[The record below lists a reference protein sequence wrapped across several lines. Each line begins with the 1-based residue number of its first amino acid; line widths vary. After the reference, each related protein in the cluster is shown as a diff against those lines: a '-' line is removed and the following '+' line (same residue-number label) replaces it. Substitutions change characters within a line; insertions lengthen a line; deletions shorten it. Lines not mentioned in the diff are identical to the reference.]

1 MNWIALGAI
10 AEIAGAVGSISIAAV
25 AVYVGIRQWVDGKR
39 ISIEQRQLTEEIER
53 KSEAA
58 KQEQDRIIRAQ
69 SLDSYFD
76 GISTL
81 LLRDEDGIFTD
92 TARSLT
98 KGRTDAILKILKA
111 YEKRNLV
118 ALLYGS
124 GLISSNGSGEPPMV
138 ALSGS
143 DLSEVELN
151 GTSLPHA
158 GFGMANLRG
167 ASIKEA
173 DLDGV
178 DLRGADLRGADLTEA
193 DLTGS
198 DLSQAN
204 LQGVIAPESVLSGVD
219 LSNTDLSAA
228 DLRGANLSGSDLSS
242 TNLSGTNLH
251 GADLR
256 NAKLENANLSGA
268 NLRYANLGGAALQ
281 GAQLTNLIS
290 IEGADFTDVS
300 ALSDEAYEYLN
311 SIASGSHPSTF
322 RQTAQTLKYRAAP
335 LGQHCPLGTR
345 DVQYSRYLFCRI
357 MEKTNS

>member
-1 MNWIALGAI
+1 MNRLAVGAL
-10 AEIAGAVGSISIAAV
+10 AEIAGATGSIAIAAV

-39 ISIEQRQLTEEIER
+39 ISREQRELTEEIER

-58 KQEQDRIIRAQ
+58 KLEQDRIIRAQ

-81 LLRDEDGIFTD
+81 LLLDEDGIFTD

-111 YEKRNLV
+111 DEKRNLI
-118 ALLYGS
+118 AFLYGS
-124 GLISSNGSGEPPMV
+124 GLISSNGDGEPAMV

-151 GTSLPHA
+151 GTALPNA

-178 DLRGADLRGADLTEA
+178 DLRGADLSEADLSEA

-198 DLSQAN
+198 DLSLAN
-204 LQGVIAPESVLSGVD
+204 LHGVIAPGAILSGVD
-219 LSNTDLSAA
+219 LSHAVLSGA
-228 DLRGANLSGSDLSS
+228 DLRGADLSGSDLTS
-242 TNLSGTNLH
+242 TDLSGSNLH

-256 NAKLENANLSGA
+256 DAKLDNANLSGA
-268 NLRYANLGGAALQ
+268 NLRDANLTGAVLQ
-281 GAQLTNLIS
+281 DFNLTNLIS
-290 IEGADFTDVS
+290 IEGADFTGVS
-300 ALSDEAYEYLN
+300 DLSSESAEYLA
-311 SIASGSHPSTF
+311 SIASGSHPKTF
-322 RQTAQTLKYRAAP
+322 RQTAQTLKSLSVSPRRSKTAP
-335 LGQHCPLGTR
+335 TSG
-345 DVQYSRYLFCRI
+345 
-357 MEKTNS
+357 

>member
-1 MNWIALGAI
+1 MNRLAVGAL
-10 AEIAGAVGSISIAAV
+10 AEIAGATGSIAIAAV

-39 ISIEQRQLTEEIER
+39 ISREQRELTEEIER

-58 KQEQDRIIRAQ
+58 KLEQDRIIRAQ

-81 LLRDEDGIFTD
+81 LLLDEDGIFTD

-111 YEKRNLV
+111 DEKRNLI
-118 ALLYGS
+118 AFLYGS
-124 GLISSNGSGEPPMV
+124 GLISSNGDGEPAMV

-151 GTSLPHA
+151 GTALPNA

-178 DLRGADLRGADLTEA
+178 DLRGADLSEA

-198 DLSQAN
+198 DLSLAN
-204 LQGVIAPESVLSGVD
+204 LHGVIAPGAILSGVD
-219 LSNTDLSAA
+219 LSHAVLSGA
-228 DLRGANLSGSDLSS
+228 DLRGADPSGSDLTS
-242 TNLSGTNLH
+242 TDLSGSNLH

-256 NAKLENANLSGA
+256 DAKLDNANLSGA
-268 NLRYANLGGAALQ
+268 NLRDANLTGAVLQ
-281 GAQLTNLIS
+281 DFNLTNLIS
-290 IEGADFTDVS
+290 IEGADFTGVS
-300 ALSDEAYEYLN
+300 DLSSESAEYLA
-311 SIASGSHPSTF
+311 SIASGSHPKTF
-322 RQTAQTLKYRAAP
+322 RQTAQTLKS
-335 LGQHCPLGTR
+335 LSVSET
-345 DVQYSRYLFCRI
+345 
-357 MEKTNS
+357 E

>member
-1 MNWIALGAI
+1 MNWIAMGAI
-10 AEIAGAVGSISIAAV
+10 AEIAGAVGSIAIATV

-39 ISIEQRQLTEEIER
+39 ISIEQRQLTEHIER
-53 KSEAA
+53 NSDAA

-111 YEKRNLV
+111 DEKRNLV
-118 ALLYGS
+118 AFLYGS
-124 GLISSNGSGEPPMV
+124 GLISGNGSGEPPMV

-151 GTSLPHA
+151 GASLPNA

-178 DLRGADLRGADLTEA
+178 DLRGADLSEA

-204 LQGVIAPESVLSGVD
+204 LHGVIAPESILSGVD
-219 LSNTDLSAA
+219 LSNTDLSGA
-228 DLRGANLSGSDLSS
+228 DLRGADLRGSDLTS

-256 NAKLENANLSGA
+256 AAKLENANLSGA
-268 NLRYANLGGAALQ
+268 NLRYANLSGAALQ
-281 GAQLTNLIS
+281 GSQLTHLIS

-311 SIASGSHPSTF
+311 SIASGSHPSTY
-322 RQTAQTLKYRAAP
+322 RQTAQSLKNRAAP
-335 LGQHCPLGTR
+335 
-345 DVQYSRYLFCRI
+345 
-357 MEKTNS
+357 EKT

>member
-1 MNWIALGAI
+1 MNWAAVGAI
-10 AEIAGAVGSISIAAV
+10 AEIAGAAGSIAIATV

-39 ISIEQRQLTEEIER
+39 ISREQTALTEEIER

-98 KGRTDAILKILKA
+98 KGRTDAILKILKSD
-111 YEKRNLV
+111 EKRNLL
-118 ALLYGS
+118 AFLYGS
-124 GLISSNGSGEPPMV
+124 GLISSNGDGEPAMV

-151 GTSLPHA
+151 GASLPNA
-158 GFGMANLRG
+158 GFGMANLRR
-167 ASIKEA
+167 AAIREA

-178 DLRGADLRGADLTEA
+178 DLRGADLSGA

-204 LQGVIAPESVLSGVD
+204 LHGVIAPDVILSGVD
-219 LSNTDLSAA
+219 LSHAVLSGA
-228 DLRGANLSGSDLSS
+228 DLRGADLSGSDLTS
-242 TNLSGTNLH
+242 TDLSGSNLH

-256 NAKLENANLSGA
+256 NTKLDHANLSGA
-268 NLRYANLGGAALQ
+268 NLHGVNFTGAALQ
-281 GAQLTNLIS
+281 DAQLTNLIS

-300 ALSDEAYEYLN
+300 GLSTESAEYLA
-311 SIASGSHPSTF
+311 SIASGSHPNTY
-322 RQTAQTLKYRAAP
+322 RQTAQTLKN
-335 LGQHCPLGTR
+335 LSISET
-345 DVQYSRYLFCRI
+345 
-357 MEKTNS
+357 K

>member
-1 MNWIALGAI
+1 MNWLAVGAL
-10 AEIAGAVGSISIAAV
+10 AEIAGATGSIAIAAV

-39 ISIEQRQLTEEIER
+39 ISRDQRELTEEIER

-58 KQEQDRIIRAQ
+58 KLEQDRIIRAQ

-111 YEKRNLV
+111 DEKRNLV
-118 ALLYGS
+118 AFLYGS
-124 GLISSNGSGEPPMV
+124 GLISSNGTGEPAMV

-151 GTSLPHA
+151 GASLPNA

-167 ASIKEA
+167 AAIKEA

-178 DLRGADLRGADLTEA
+178 DLRGADLSEA
-193 DLTGS
+193 DLSGS

-204 LQGVIAPESVLSGVD
+204 LHGVIAPEAIFS
-219 LSNTDLSAA
+219 
-228 DLRGANLSGSDLSS
+228 GANLSDADLSGSDL
-242 TNLSGTNLH
+242 TATDLSGSNLH

-256 NAKLENANLSGA
+256 NAKLDHANLSGA
-268 NLRYANLGGAALQ
+268 NLRFVNLTGAAVQ
-281 GAQLTNLIS
+281 NAQLTNLIS
-290 IEGADFTDVS
+290 IEGADFTDVTGLSSES
-300 ALSDEAYEYLN
+300 AEYLA
-311 SIASGSHPSTF
+311 SIADGSHPNTF
-322 RQTAQTLKYRAAP
+322 RQTAQTLRNLSNAE
-335 LGQHCPLGTR
+335 T
-345 DVQYSRYLFCRI
+345 
-357 MEKTNS
+357 E

>member
-1 MNWIALGAI
+1 MNRLAVGAL
-10 AEIAGAVGSISIAAV
+10 AEIAGATGSIAIAAV

-39 ISIEQRQLTEEIER
+39 ISREQRELTEEIER

-58 KQEQDRIIRAQ
+58 KLEQDRIIRAQ

-76 GISTL
+76 EISTL
-81 LLRDEDGIFTD
+81 LLLDEDGIFTD

-111 YEKRNLV
+111 DEKRNLI
-118 ALLYGS
+118 AFLYGS
-124 GLISSNGSGEPPMV
+124 GLISSNGDGEPAMV

-151 GTSLPHA
+151 GTALPNA

-178 DLRGADLRGADLTEA
+178 DLRGADLSEADLSEADLSEA

-198 DLSQAN
+198 DLSLAN
-204 LQGVIAPESVLSGVD
+204 LHGVIAPGAILSGVD
-219 LSNTDLSAA
+219 LSHAVLSGA
-228 DLRGANLSGSDLSS
+228 DLRGADLSGSDLTS
-242 TNLSGTNLH
+242 TDLSGSNLH

-256 NAKLENANLSGA
+256 DAKLDNANLSGA
-268 NLRYANLGGAALQ
+268 NLRDANLTGAVLQ
-281 GAQLTNLIS
+281 DFNLTNLIS
-290 IEGADFTDVS
+290 IEGADFTGVS
-300 ALSDEAYEYLN
+300 DLSSESAEYLA
-311 SIASGSHPSTF
+311 SIASGSHPKTF
-322 RQTAQTLKYRAAP
+322 RQTAQTLKS
-335 LGQHCPLGTR
+335 LSVSET
-345 DVQYSRYLFCRI
+345 
-357 MEKTNS
+357 E

>member
-1 MNWIALGAI
+1 MNRLAVGAL
-10 AEIAGAVGSISIAAV
+10 AEIAGATGSIAIAAV

-39 ISIEQRQLTEEIER
+39 ISREQRELTEEIER

-58 KQEQDRIIRAQ
+58 KLEQDRIIRAQ

-111 YEKRNLV
+111 DEKRNLI
-118 ALLYGS
+118 AFLYGS
-124 GLISSNGSGEPPMV
+124 GLISSNGDGEPAMV

-151 GTSLPHA
+151 GTALPNA

-178 DLRGADLRGADLTEA
+178 DLRGADLSEADLSEA

-198 DLSQAN
+198 DLSLAN
-204 LQGVIAPESVLSGVD
+204 LHGVIAPSAILSGVD
-219 LSNTDLSAA
+219 LSHAVLSGA
-228 DLRGANLSGSDLSS
+228 DLRGADLSGSDLTS
-242 TNLSGTNLH
+242 TDLSGSNLH

-256 NAKLENANLSGA
+256 DAKLDNANLSGA
-268 NLRYANLGGAALQ
+268 NLRDANLTGTVLQ
-281 GAQLTNLIS
+281 DSNLTNLIS
-290 IEGADFTDVS
+290 IEGADFTGVS
-300 ALSDEAYEYLN
+300 DLSSESAEYLA
-311 SIASGSHPSTF
+311 SIASGSHPKTF
-322 RQTAQTLKYRAAP
+322 RQTAQTLKS
-335 LGQHCPLGTR
+335 LSVSET
-345 DVQYSRYLFCRI
+345 
-357 MEKTNS
+357 E

>member
-1 MNWIALGAI
+1 MNWAAVGAI
-10 AEIAGAVGSISIAAV
+10 AEIAGAAGSIAIATV

-39 ISIEQRQLTEEIER
+39 ISREQTALTEEIER

-98 KGRTDAILKILKA
+98 KGRTDAILKILKSD
-111 YEKRNLV
+111 EKRNLL
-118 ALLYGS
+118 AFLYGS
-124 GLISSNGSGEPPMV
+124 GLISSNGDGEPAMV

-151 GTSLPHA
+151 GASLPNA
-158 GFGMANLRG
+158 GFGMANLRR
-167 ASIKEA
+167 AAIREA

-178 DLRGADLRGADLTEA
+178 DLRGADLSGA

-204 LQGVIAPESVLSGVD
+204 LHGVIAPDVILSGVD
-219 LSNTDLSAA
+219 LSHAVLSGA
-228 DLRGANLSGSDLSS
+228 DLRGADLSGSDLTS
-242 TNLSGTNLH
+242 TDLSGSNLH

-256 NAKLENANLSGA
+256 NTKLDQANLSGA
-268 NLRYANLGGAALQ
+268 NLHGVNFTGAALQ
-281 GAQLTNLIS
+281 DAELTNLIS

-300 ALSDEAYEYLN
+300 DLSTQTAEYLA
-311 SIASGSHPSTF
+311 SIASGSHPNTY
-322 RQTAQTLKYRAAP
+322 RQTAQTLKN
-335 LGQHCPLGTR
+335 LSISET
-345 DVQYSRYLFCRI
+345 
-357 MEKTNS
+357 K

>member
-1 MNWIALGAI
+1 MNWAAVGAI
-10 AEIAGAVGSISIAAV
+10 AEIAGAAGSIAIATV

-39 ISIEQRQLTEEIER
+39 ISREQTALTEEIER

-98 KGRTDAILKILKA
+98 KGRTDAILKILKSD
-111 YEKRNLV
+111 EKRNLL
-118 ALLYGS
+118 AFLYGS
-124 GLISSNGSGEPPMV
+124 GLISSNGDGEPAMV

-151 GTSLPHA
+151 GASLPNA
-158 GFGMANLRG
+158 GFGMANLRR
-167 ASIKEA
+167 AAIREA

-178 DLRGADLRGADLTEA
+178 DLRGADLSGA

-204 LQGVIAPESVLSGVD
+204 LHGVIAPDVILSGVD
-219 LSNTDLSAA
+219 LSHAVLSGA
-228 DLRGANLSGSDLSS
+228 DLRGADLSGSDLTS
-242 TNLSGTNLH
+242 TDLSGSNLH

-256 NAKLENANLSGA
+256 NTKLDHANLSGA
-268 NLRYANLGGAALQ
+268 NLHGVNFTGAALQ
-281 GAQLTNLIS
+281 DAQLTNLIS

-300 ALSDEAYEYLN
+300 DLSTEAAEYLA
-311 SIASGSHPSTF
+311 SIASGSHPNTY
-322 RQTAQTLKYRAAP
+322 RQTAQTLKN
-335 LGQHCPLGTR
+335 LST
-345 DVQYSRYLFCRI
+345 S
-357 MEKTNS
+357 ETK

>member
-1 MNWIALGAI
+1 MNRLAVGAL
-10 AEIAGAVGSISIAAV
+10 AEIAGATGSIAIAAV

-39 ISIEQRQLTEEIER
+39 ISREQRELTEEIER

-58 KQEQDRIIRAQ
+58 KLEQDRIIRAQ
-69 SLDSYFD
+69 SPDSYFD

-111 YEKRNLV
+111 DEKRNLI
-118 ALLYGS
+118 AFLYGS
-124 GLISSNGSGEPPMV
+124 GLISSNGDGEPAMV

-151 GTSLPHA
+151 GTALPNA

-167 ASIKEA
+167 APIKEA

-178 DLRGADLRGADLTEA
+178 DLRWADLSEADLSEADLSEA

-198 DLSQAN
+198 DLSLAN
-204 LQGVIAPESVLSGVD
+204 LHGVIAPGAILSGVD
-219 LSNTDLSAA
+219 LSHAVLSGA
-228 DLRGANLSGSDLSS
+228 DLRGADLSGSDLTS
-242 TNLSGTNLH
+242 TDLSGSNLH

-256 NAKLENANLSGA
+256 DAKLDNANLSGA
-268 NLRYANLGGAALQ
+268 NLRDANLTGAVLQ
-281 GAQLTNLIS
+281 DSNLTNLIS
-290 IEGADFTDVS
+290 IEGADFTGVS
-300 ALSDEAYEYLN
+300 DLSSESAEYLA
-311 SIASGSHPSTF
+311 SIASGSHPKTF
-322 RQTAQTLKYRAAP
+322 RQTAQTLKS
-335 LGQHCPLGTR
+335 LSVSET
-345 DVQYSRYLFCRI
+345 
-357 MEKTNS
+357 E

>member
-1 MNWIALGAI
+1 MKRRGNN
-10 AEIAGAVGSISIAAV
+10 EGSIYQRADGRWAAT
-25 AVYVGIRQWVDGKR
+25 ISTDGKR
-39 ISIEQRQLTEEIER
+39 ISREQRELTEEIER

-58 KQEQDRIIRAQ
+58 KLEQDRIIRAQ

-81 LLRDEDGIFTD
+81 LLLDEDGIFTD

-111 YEKRNLV
+111 DEKRNLI
-118 ALLYGS
+118 AFLYGS
-124 GLISSNGSGEPPMV
+124 GLISSNGDGEPAMV

-151 GTSLPHA
+151 GTALPNA

-178 DLRGADLRGADLTEA
+178 DLRGADLSEADLSEA

-198 DLSQAN
+198 DLSLAN
-204 LQGVIAPESVLSGVD
+204 LHGVIAPGAILSGVD
-219 LSNTDLSAA
+219 LSHAVLSGA
-228 DLRGANLSGSDLSS
+228 DLRGADLSGSDLTS
-242 TNLSGTNLH
+242 TDLSGSNLH

-256 NAKLENANLSGA
+256 DAKLDNANLSGA
-268 NLRYANLGGAALQ
+268 NLRDANLTGAVLQ
-281 GAQLTNLIS
+281 DFNLTNLIS
-290 IEGADFTDVS
+290 IEGADFTGVS
-300 ALSDEAYEYLN
+300 DLSSESAEYLA
-311 SIASGSHPSTF
+311 SIASGSHPKTF
-322 RQTAQTLKYRAAP
+322 RQTAQTLKS
-335 LGQHCPLGTR
+335 LSVSET
-345 DVQYSRYLFCRI
+345 
-357 MEKTNS
+357 E

>member
-1 MNWIALGAI
+1 MNRLAVGAL
-10 AEIAGAVGSISIAAV
+10 AEIAGATGSIAIAAV

-39 ISIEQRQLTEEIER
+39 ISREQRELTEEIER

-58 KQEQDRIIRAQ
+58 KLEQDRIIRAQ

-81 LLRDEDGIFTD
+81 LLLDEDGIFTD

-98 KGRTDAILKILKA
+98 RGRTDAILKILKA
-111 YEKRNLV
+111 DEKRNLI
-118 ALLYGS
+118 AFLYGS
-124 GLISSNGSGEPPMV
+124 GLISSNGDGEPAMV

-151 GTSLPHA
+151 GTALPNA

-178 DLRGADLRGADLTEA
+178 DLRGADLSEA

-198 DLSQAN
+198 DLSLAN
-204 LQGVIAPESVLSGVD
+204 LHGVIAPGAILSGVD
-219 LSNTDLSAA
+219 LSHAVLSGA
-228 DLRGANLSGSDLSS
+228 DLRGADLSGSDLTS
-242 TNLSGTNLH
+242 TDLSGSNLH

-256 NAKLENANLSGA
+256 DAKLDNANLSGA
-268 NLRYANLGGAALQ
+268 NLRDANLTGAVLQ
-281 GAQLTNLIS
+281 DFNLTNLIS
-290 IEGADFTDVS
+290 IEGADFTGVS
-300 ALSDEAYEYLN
+300 DLSSESAEYLA
-311 SIASGSHPSTF
+311 SIASGSHPKTF
-322 RQTAQTLKYRAAP
+322 RQTAQTLKS
-335 LGQHCPLGTR
+335 LSVSET
-345 DVQYSRYLFCRI
+345 
-357 MEKTNS
+357 E

>member
-1 MNWIALGAI
+1 MNWAAVGAI
-10 AEIAGAVGSISIAAV
+10 AEIAGAAGSIAIATV

-39 ISIEQRQLTEEIER
+39 ISREQTALTEEIER

-98 KGRTDAILKILKA
+98 KGRTDAILKILKSD
-111 YEKRNLV
+111 EKRNLL
-118 ALLYGS
+118 AFLYGS
-124 GLISSNGSGEPPMV
+124 GLISSNGDGEPAMV

-151 GTSLPHA
+151 GASLPNA
-158 GFGMANLRG
+158 GFGMANLRR
-167 ASIKEA
+167 AAIREA

-178 DLRGADLRGADLTEA
+178 DLRGADLSGA

-204 LQGVIAPESVLSGVD
+204 LHGVIAPDVILSGVD
-219 LSNTDLSAA
+219 LSHAVLSGA
-228 DLRGANLSGSDLSS
+228 DLRGADLSGSDL
-242 TNLSGTNLH
+242 TATDLSGSNLH

-256 NAKLENANLSGA
+256 NTKLDQANLSGA
-268 NLRYANLGGAALQ
+268 NLHGVNFTGAALRD
-281 GAQLTNLIS
+281 AQLTNLIS

-300 ALSDEAYEYLN
+300 GLSTESAEYLA
-311 SIASGSHPSTF
+311 SIASGSHPKTY
-322 RQTAQTLKYRAAP
+322 RQTAQTLKN
-335 LGQHCPLGTR
+335 LSISET
-345 DVQYSRYLFCRI
+345 
-357 MEKTNS
+357 K

>member
-1 MNWIALGAI
+1 MNRLAVGAL
-10 AEIAGAVGSISIAAV
+10 AEIAGATGSIAIAAV

-39 ISIEQRQLTEEIER
+39 ISREQRELTEEIER

-58 KQEQDRIIRAQ
+58 KLEQDRIIRAQ

-81 LLRDEDGIFTD
+81 LLLDEDGIFTD

-111 YEKRNLV
+111 DEKRNLI
-118 ALLYGS
+118 AFLYGS
-124 GLISSNGSGEPPMV
+124 GLISSNGDGEPAMV

-151 GTSLPHA
+151 GTALPNA

-178 DLRGADLRGADLTEA
+178 DLRGADLRGADLSEADLSEA

-198 DLSQAN
+198 DLSLAN
-204 LQGVIAPESVLSGVD
+204 LHGVIAPGAILSGVD
-219 LSNTDLSAA
+219 LSHAVLSGA
-228 DLRGANLSGSDLSS
+228 DLRGADLSGSDLTS
-242 TNLSGTNLH
+242 TDLSGSNLH

-256 NAKLENANLSGA
+256 DAKLDNANLSGA
-268 NLRYANLGGAALQ
+268 NLRDANLTGAVLQ
-281 GAQLTNLIS
+281 DFNLTNLIS
-290 IEGADFTDVS
+290 IEGADFTGVS
-300 ALSDEAYEYLN
+300 DLSSESAEYLA
-311 SIASGSHPSTF
+311 SIASGSHPKTF
-322 RQTAQTLKYRAAP
+322 RQTAQTLKS
-335 LGQHCPLGTR
+335 LSVSET
-345 DVQYSRYLFCRI
+345 
-357 MEKTNS
+357 E

>member
-1 MNWIALGAI
+1 MNWQAVGAI
-10 AEIAGAVGSISIAAV
+10 AEIAGAVGSIAIATV

-111 YEKRNLV
+111 DEKRNLV
-118 ALLYGS
+118 AFLYGS

-143 DLSEVELN
+143 DLSDVELN
-151 GTSLPHA
+151 GASLPNA

-178 DLRGADLRGADLTEA
+178 DLRGADLSEA
-193 DLTGS
+193 DLSGS

-204 LQGVIAPESVLSGVD
+204 LQGVIAPGSALIGVD

-228 DLRGANLSGSDLSS
+228 DLRGADLSGSDLTS
-242 TNLSGTNLH
+242 TNLSGTNLN

-268 NLRYANLGGAALQ
+268 NLRYANLGGASLE
-281 GAQLTNLIS
+281 GAQLTHLIS

-300 ALSDEAYEYLN
+300 GLSDEAYEYLN
-311 SIASGSHPSTF
+311 SIASGSHPSTY
-322 RQTAQTLKYRAAP
+322 RQTAQTLRNRVAP
-335 LGQHCPLGTR
+335 
-345 DVQYSRYLFCRI
+345 
-357 MEKTNS
+357 EKT

>member
-1 MNWIALGAI
+1 MNRLAVGAL
-10 AEIAGAVGSISIAAV
+10 AEIAGATGSIAIAAV

-39 ISIEQRQLTEEIER
+39 ISREQRELTEEIER

-58 KQEQDRIIRAQ
+58 KLEQDRIIRAQ

-76 GISTL
+76 EISTL
-81 LLRDEDGIFTD
+81 LLLDEDGIFTD

-111 YEKRNLV
+111 DEKRNLI
-118 ALLYGS
+118 AFLYGS
-124 GLISSNGSGEPPMV
+124 GLISSNGDGEPAMV

-151 GTSLPHA
+151 GTALPNA

-178 DLRGADLRGADLTEA
+178 DLRGADLSEA

-198 DLSQAN
+198 DLSLAN
-204 LQGVIAPESVLSGVD
+204 LHGVIAPGAILSGVD
-219 LSNTDLSAA
+219 LSHAVLSGA
-228 DLRGANLSGSDLSS
+228 DLRGADLSGSDLTS
-242 TNLSGTNLH
+242 TDLSGSNLH

-256 NAKLENANLSGA
+256 DAKLDNANLSGA
-268 NLRYANLGGAALQ
+268 NLRDANLTGAVLQ
-281 GAQLTNLIS
+281 DFNLTNLIS
-290 IEGADFTDVS
+290 IEGADFTGVS
-300 ALSDEAYEYLN
+300 DLSSESAEYLA
-311 SIASGSHPSTF
+311 SIASGSHPKTF
-322 RQTAQTLKYRAAP
+322 RQTAQTLKS
-335 LGQHCPLGTR
+335 LSVSET
-345 DVQYSRYLFCRI
+345 
-357 MEKTNS
+357 E

>member
-1 MNWIALGAI
+1 MNWVALGAI
-10 AEIAGAVGSISIAAV
+10 AEIAGAVGSIAIAAV

-53 KSEAA
+53 NSEAA

-111 YEKRNLV
+111 DEKRNLV
-118 ALLYGS
+118 AFLYGS

-138 ALSGS
+138 ALTGS

-178 DLRGADLRGADLTEA
+178 DLRGADLSQADLS
-193 DLTGS
+193 GS

-204 LQGVIAPESVLSGVD
+204 LQGVLAPESVLYGVD

-228 DLRGANLSGSDLSS
+228 DLRGADLRGSDLTS

-256 NAKLENANLSGA
+256 DAKLENANLSGA
-268 NLRYANLGGAALQ
+268 NLRSVNLAGAALQ
-281 GAQLTNLIS
+281 GTQLTHLIS

-300 ALSDEAYEYLN
+300 GLSDEVAEYLN
-311 SIASGSHPSTF
+311 SIASGSHPATY

-335 LGQHCPLGTR
+335 
-345 DVQYSRYLFCRI
+345 
-357 MEKTNS
+357 EKT

>member
-1 MNWIALGAI
+1 MNRLAVGAL
-10 AEIAGAVGSISIAAV
+10 AEIAGATGSIAAV

-39 ISIEQRQLTEEIER
+39 ISREQRELTEEIER

-58 KQEQDRIIRAQ
+58 KLEQDRIIRAQ

-81 LLRDEDGIFTD
+81 LLLDEDGIFTD

-111 YEKRNLV
+111 DEKRNLI
-118 ALLYGS
+118 AFLYGS
-124 GLISSNGSGEPPMV
+124 GLISSNGDGEPAMV

-151 GTSLPHA
+151 GTALPNA

-178 DLRGADLRGADLTEA
+178 DLRGADLSEA

-198 DLSQAN
+198 DLSLAN
-204 LQGVIAPESVLSGVD
+204 LHGVIAPGAILSGVD
-219 LSNTDLSAA
+219 LSHAVLSGA
-228 DLRGANLSGSDLSS
+228 DLRGADLSGSDLTS
-242 TNLSGTNLH
+242 TDLSGSNLH

-256 NAKLENANLSGA
+256 DAKLDNANLSGA
-268 NLRYANLGGAALQ
+268 NLRDANLTGAVLQ
-281 GAQLTNLIS
+281 DFNLTNLIS
-290 IEGADFTDVS
+290 IEGADFTGVS
-300 ALSDEAYEYLN
+300 DLSSESAEYLA
-311 SIASGSHPSTF
+311 SIASGSHPKTF
-322 RQTAQTLKYRAAP
+322 RQTAQTLKS
-335 LGQHCPLGTR
+335 LSVSET
-345 DVQYSRYLFCRI
+345 
-357 MEKTNS
+357 E

>member
-1 MNWIALGAI
+1 MNRLAVGAL
-10 AEIAGAVGSISIAAV
+10 AEIAGATGSIAIAAV

-39 ISIEQRQLTEEIER
+39 ISREQRELTEEIER

-58 KQEQDRIIRAQ
+58 KLEQDRIIRAQ

-111 YEKRNLV
+111 DEKRNLI
-118 ALLYGS
+118 AFLYGS
-124 GLISSNGSGEPPMV
+124 GLISSNGDGEPAMV

-151 GTSLPHA
+151 GTALPNA

-178 DLRGADLRGADLTEA
+178 DLRGADLSEADLSEADLSEA

-198 DLSQAN
+198 DLSLAN
-204 LQGVIAPESVLSGVD
+204 LHGVIAPGAILSGVD
-219 LSNTDLSAA
+219 LSHAVLSGA
-228 DLRGANLSGSDLSS
+228 DLRGADLSGSDLTS
-242 TNLSGTNLH
+242 TDLSGSNLH

-256 NAKLENANLSGA
+256 DAKLDNANLSGA
-268 NLRYANLGGAALQ
+268 NLRDANLTGAVLQ
-281 GAQLTNLIS
+281 DSNLTNLIS
-290 IEGADFTDVS
+290 IEGADFTGVS
-300 ALSDEAYEYLN
+300 DLSSESAEYLA
-311 SIASGSHPSTF
+311 SIASGSHPKTF
-322 RQTAQTLKYRAAP
+322 RQTAQTLKS
-335 LGQHCPLGTR
+335 LSVSET
-345 DVQYSRYLFCRI
+345 
-357 MEKTNS
+357 E